1 MDMPISP
8 SQTASNQVIGKGE
21 IILPVLQFIDEID
34 INEGSRHSS
43 FFLFLNWNGNIKKN
57 VIEHGDSSCIWTGN
71 KEVLLQGFF
80 VCFGNFNFVS
90 VPQL

>member
-1 MDMPISP
+1 MRVAD
-8 SQTASNQVIGKGE
+8 
-21 IILPVLQFIDEID
+21 ILLLLL
-34 INEGSRHSS
+34 
-43 FFLFLNWNGNIKKN
+43 FFFVVLFLNWNGNVKKN
-57 VIEHGDSSCIWTGN
+57 VIEHADSSRNWTGN